1 MEDLGFEVEF
11 PGSEVGFLFLDGGVT
26 FADDCVARAAD
37 DVVDAVEEVQVGRL
51 MDAGEGKFEGGLFED
66 VKGGFGEFVVGVGGE
81 LEDLGGSS
89 GGLGCVFELF
99 DDGDGVGK
107 KTEECAGGNF
117 VAEFFED
124 EVAGFVVFFRLD
136 PGGDL
141 GELFGGEDGEGGFG
155 MRRPLRGRSRIMN
168 YELRIMN

>member
-11 PGSEVGFLFLDGGVT
+11 AGAEVGFLFLDGGVT
-26 FADDCVARAAD
+26 FADGGVARAAD
-37 DVVDAVEEVQVGRL
+37 DVVDAVEEVEIGGFVG
-51 MDAGEGKFEGGLFED
+51 AGEGEFEGGLFED
-66 VKGGFGEFVVGVGGE
+66 VKGGFGESVVGVGGE

-124 EVAGFVVFFRLD
+124 EVAGFVVLFGLD
-136 PGGDL
+136 PDGDL
-141 GELFGGEDGEGGFG
+141 GELLGGEDGEGGFG
-155 MRRPLRGRSRIMN
+155 MRKT
-168 YELRIMN
+168 